1 MRKQNNKFKTLDIL
15 ESDNMA
21 LTFLYEHF
29 GGRLLLKWI
38 IHPITSRIGG
48 RILNSRLSRFYIPF
62 FVKHN
67 DIDMG
72 RYAHKKYRSF
82 NQFFTRPLKENY
94 KVISDNPIHL
104 AAPCDGKLTAFSI
117 NNNICFKIKDSEYT
131 IASLLK
137 DQKTAKLFADGICLI
152 FRLTPDDYHRY
163 YFIDNGSIIAQK
175 KIKGV
180 LHTVRP
186 IVLKNYKVYHENS
199 REWTLVQTEN
209 FGKVVQ
215 IEVGALLVGK
225 INNRAITGPIVR
237 GEEKGMFEFGGSTII
252 LLFQKDTLR
261 IDDAIWNNT
270 ADNKETI
277 ICCGEI
283 IGKKL

>member
-1 MRKQNNKFKTLDIL
+1 M
-15 ESDNMA
+15 
-21 LTFLYEHF
+21 
-29 GGRLLLKWI
+29 
-38 IHPITSRIGG
+38 
-48 RILNSRLSRFYIPF
+48 
-62 FVKHN
+62 
-67 DIDMG
+67 
-72 RYAHKKYRSF
+72 
-82 NQFFTRPLKENY
+82 
-94 KVISDNPIHL
+94 
-104 AAPCDGKLTAFSI
+104 
-117 NNNICFKIKDSEYT
+117 
-131 IASLLK
+131 
-137 DQKTAKLFADGICLI
+137 
-152 FRLTPDDYHRY
+152 
-163 YFIDNGSIIAQK
+163 
-175 KIKGV
+175 
-180 LHTVRP
+180 RP